1 MYYKSNM
8 QFIYALW
15 RTQSDKRY
23 SRIVGAFAFT
33 SFVHMSDFSSIV
45 HYTVTWI
52 TIISNVHACRFC
64 CSRRL

>member
-45 HYTVTWI
+45 HYTVT
-52 TIISNVHACRFC
+52 
-64 CSRRL
+64 